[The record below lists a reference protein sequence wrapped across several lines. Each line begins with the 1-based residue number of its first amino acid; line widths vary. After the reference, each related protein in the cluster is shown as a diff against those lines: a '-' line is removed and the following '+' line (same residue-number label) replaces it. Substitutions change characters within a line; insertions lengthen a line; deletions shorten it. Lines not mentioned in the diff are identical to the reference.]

1 MLKTEGIPIWVT
13 IFALLVFL
21 SGTMASVAILNGT
34 HEVDSGFALSW
45 AGRNFGLGIIAA
57 LAVFLKSA
65 TAYLVAFIGGIFR
78 EASDLIGELSKA
90 EPNMGIIAFLVV
102 FLVGGVVG
110 AWIVNKA
117 RTERLG

>member
-21 SGTMASVAILNGT
+21 SGAMASIAILNGT
-34 HEVDSGFALSW
+34 HGMDSGFALSW
-45 AGRNFGLGIIAA
+45 AGRNFGLGLIAA

-78 EASDLIGELSKA
+78 ETSDLVGELSKA

-102 FLVGGVVG
+102 FLVGGVIGVRV
-110 AWIVNKA
+110 ANNA
-117 RTERLG
+117 RTKR